1 MCRRWDLSS
10 RQLGLQLHSWIDQ
23 VECSPRLSYDGI
35 YLTYLDKSY
44 IILSYEDKL
53 HCNFT
58 ISSRV
63 LSIKLV
69 IIISL
74 KEVSYLRYINIKI
87 FFYRNWL
94 WSKRSLLNLTLLL
107 KLRRRGK
114 NVSFWNSK
122 SLLNVKNAMRG
133 SKKRNTW
140 ENTNPKYIHIKR
152 HILL

>member
-35 YLTYLDKSY
+35 YLTYLDK
-44 IILSYEDKL
+44 ILYNL
-53 HCNFT
+53 VLWRQIHCNFT

-69 IIISL
+69 IITSL
-74 KEVSYLRYINIKI
+74 KEVSYLRYINVKI

-107 KLRRRGK
+107 KLRTRGK

-133 SKKRNTW
+133 SKKRNT
-140 ENTNPKYIHIKR
+140 
-152 HILL
+152 